1 MISFVWTGWAIN
13 KDENVN
19 SFTVYITLCEK
30 GLVNKYWGGG
40 KGAGPEH
47 MENNSWNNAAHL
59 FLLEISFL
67 MSNTPPPSQ
76 MGTKISC
83 TSPLPLL
90 LDTPSISFQSQWI
103 VISYITSR
111 FAHESACHMHVC
123 PQQKFHTIVYQNVKT
138 LHKWPPLIAVQC
150 QDFYL
155 PDRDYPLDNMIF
167 SLNKN

>member
-1 MISFVWTGWAIN
+1 MRMWIPLQFTLHYVKRDWSISTGAEGRGLDQSIW
-13 KDENVN
+13 K
-19 SFTVYITLCEK
+19 ITAGTMQPTSSYWKYPFLCQT
-30 GLVNKYWGGG
+30 
-40 KGAGPEH
+40 P
-47 MENNSWNNAAHL
+47 
-59 FLLEISFL
+59 
-67 MSNTPPPSQ
+67 PPPSQ